1 MRFIVINKSDKKV
14 MSVAD
19 IPFDYNYPVDDAYD
33 LVTGYED
40 YTFNLMSHDYIFSGG
55 TFIEV
60 VKL

>member
-1 MRFIVINKSDKKV
+1 MRFIVISKSDKKV

-19 IPFDYNYPVDDAYD
+19 IPFDYNYPVDEGCD

-40 YTFNLMSHDYIFSGG
+40 YAFNLTSRDYIFSGD
-55 TFIEV
+55 TFTEV